1 MCEHDPLPEPRL
13 PPLCDH
19 CAVEI
24 LDFLYGL
31 ITVFESRYGDQIR
44 RYYDE
49 RSRHNLIQPEQ
60 DQPADDP
67 PF

>member
-1 MCEHDPLPEPRL
+1 MLFRSELRL
-13 PPLCDH
+13 PPLCDD

-24 LDFLYGL
+24 LDFLYDL

-44 RYYDE
+44 RYYDD
-49 RSRHNLIQPEQ
+49 RSRYNLIQP
-60 DQPADDP
+60 DQNRPAEDP